1 MRILFLSD
9 NFPPEHNA
17 PATRTFEHCKEWVKN
32 GAKVTVITCAPN
44 FPKGKVF
51 IGYKNKIKQTEWIEG
66 IKVIRVWSFISPNS
80 GIFKR
85 SLDFVSYAITS
96 FLFGLRIKCDIIVA
110 TSPQFFTA
118 VSGCALGFVKRK
130 KWVMEVRDIW
140 PESIKAVDAV
150 KANWAIEFLE
160 KIELFLYRSAAKI
173 VVVTDSFKENIV
185 SRGIDGGKIVV
196 VKNGVDVSILKPQP
210 KDSHLIDQLNLKNKF
225 VVGYV
230 GTHGLAHGLDF
241 IIESIKTLNDDS
253 IQFIFIGD
261 GAEKQNL
268 VLLSQKLNLTNIQF
282 IDSVP
287 KEEIGNYLSVLD
299 VALVPLKKSDTF
311 QSVIPSKIFETA
323 AKGIPILLGVDGET
337 KKIIETYDAG
347 LFYEPENE
355 TDFLAKLQ
363 LIKGQILE
371 NKNRFSKGCQHMAN
385 DFDRIKLAKQ
395 MLSHLRTTSQVIK
408 E

>member
-17 PATRTFEHCKEWVKN
+17 PATRTYEHCKEWVKQ

-44 FPKGKVF
+44 FPRGKVF
-51 IGYKNKIKQTEWIEG
+51 NGYKNKIKQTEWIDG

-96 FLFGLRIKCDIIVA
+96 FLFGLWIKCDIIVA

-118 VSGCALGFVKRK
+118 VSGCALGFVKQK

-150 KANWAIEFLE
+150 KANWVIKFLE
-160 KIELFLYRSAAKI
+160 KIELFLYRNAAKI

-185 SRGIDGGKIVV
+185 SRGIDEEKIVV
-196 VKNGVDVSILKPQP
+196 IKNGVDVSILKPQP
-210 KDSHLIDQLNLKNKF
+210 KDSHLVDQLNLKNKF

-241 IIESIKTLNDDS
+241 IIKSIKTLNDDS

-268 VLLSQKLNLTNIQF
+268 VFLAQKLTLTNLCF

-287 KEEIGNYLSVLD
+287 KEKISNYLSILD

-311 QSVIPSKIFETA
+311 QSVIPSKIFETV

-337 KKIIETYDAG
+337 RKIIETYDAG
-347 LFYEPENE
+347 LFFEPENE
-355 TDFLAKLQ
+355 IDFLTKLQ
-363 LIKGQILE
+363 LIRKQILE
-371 NKNRFSKGCQHMAN
+371 NKNRFTKGCQHMAN
-385 DFDRIKLAKQ
+385 DFDRIKLARH
-395 MLSHLRTTSQVIK
+395 MLSHLSTTSQFIK

>member
-17 PATRTFEHCKEWVKN
+17 PATRTYEHCKEWVKQ

-44 FPKGKVF
+44 FPRGKVF
-51 IGYKNKIKQTEWIEG
+51 NGYKNKIKQTEWIDG

-96 FLFGLRIKCDIIVA
+96 FLFGLWIKCDIIVA

-118 VSGCALGFVKRK
+118 VSGCALGFVKQK

-150 KANWAIEFLE
+150 KANWVIKFLE
-160 KIELFLYRSAAKI
+160 KIELFLYRNAAKI

-185 SRGIDGGKIVV
+185 SRGIDEEKIVV
-196 VKNGVDVSILKPQP
+196 IKNGVDVSILKPQP
-210 KDSHLIDQLNLKNKF
+210 KDSHLVDQLNLKNKF

-241 IIESIKTLNDDS
+241 IIKSIKTLNDDS

-268 VLLSQKLNLTNIQF
+268 VFLAQKLNLTNLCF

-287 KEEIGNYLSVLD
+287 KEKISNYLSILD

-311 QSVIPSKIFETA
+311 QSVIPSKIFETV

-337 KKIIETYDAG
+337 RKIIETYDAG
-347 LFYEPENE
+347 LFFEPENE
-355 TDFLAKLQ
+355 IDFLTKLQ
-363 LIKGQILE
+363 LIRKQILE
-371 NKNRFSKGCQHMAN
+371 NKNRFTKGCQHMAN
-385 DFDRIKLAKQ
+385 DFDRIKLARH
-395 MLSHLRTTSQVIK
+395 MLSHLSTTSQFIK